1 MMDPLP
7 PIAKVFALVVQEE
20 RQYAINQGMSPSSSP
35 LVFGEMPLPSA
46 NASLTNFNLK
56 PKHDCSLYSYCGLQ
70 GHTIE
75 KFYKLHGYPPCY
87 KFKSKSFQSKA
98 QVNQIASIIVEG
110 LGASSLD
117 SPLRI
122 SSKPHDNDS
131 PSFQVC

>member
-1 MMDPLP
+1 M
-7 PIAKVFALVVQEE
+7 F
-20 RQYAINQGMSPSSSP
+20 PSSSP
-35 LVFGEMPLPSA
+35 LVFGEMPLPSVY
-46 NASLTNFNLK
+46 ASLTNFNLK
-56 PKHDCSLYSYCGLQ
+56 PKHDCSLYSYYGLQ

-75 KFYKLHGYPPCY
+75 KFCKLHGYPPCY

>member
-1 MMDPLP
+1 MDPLP
-7 PIAKVFALVVQEE
+7 PIAKVFALVVLEE
-20 RQYAINQGMSPSSSP
+20 RQCAINQGMSPSSSP
-35 LVFGEMPLPSA
+35 LV
-46 NASLTNFNLK
+46 
-56 PKHDCSLYSYCGLQ
+56 
-70 GHTIE
+70 TIE

-110 LGASSLD
+110 PGASSLD

>member
-1 MMDPLP
+1 MDPLP
-7 PIAKVFALVVQEE
+7 PIAKVFPWLFKKRDNVLSTK
-20 RQYAINQGMSPSSSP
+20 GC
-35 LVFGEMPLPSA
+35 LL
-46 NASLTNFNLK
+46 
-56 PKHDCSLYSYCGLQ
+56 LQ
-70 GHTIE
+70 VLWCHTIE

-110 LGASSLD
+110 PGASSLD

-131 PSFQVC
+131 LSFQVC